1 MNDPLQTAVDAHGGL
16 KRWNEVLKR
25 WNEVKTITVAAAI
38 TEAIWML
45 KGQPDYLTVPTHTPS
60 PGEFDA

>member
-1 MNDPLQTAVDAHGGL
+1 MNDLLQTAVDAHGGL
-16 KRWNEVLKR
+16 KRWNEV
-25 WNEVKTITVAAAI
+25 KTITVAAAI
-38 TEAIWML
+38 TGAIWML

>member
-1 MNDPLQTAVDAHGGL
+1 MNDLLQTAVDAHDGL
-16 KRWNEVLKR
+16 TR

-38 TEAIWML
+38 TETIWML